1 MRVKVRHST
10 EYHYDG
16 AVSRGLQKI
25 RLTPKNSGGQTV
37 LSWRTEVEGGTK
49 ELSYTDQHNNLV
61 ELLSIASGT
70 RTVTIVCEGEVDTSD
85 TAGIIGQHGGYAPLW
100 YFRRSTPQTRA
111 GPRVR
116 QLVRDLGK
124 DFDDDPSRLHALSA
138 LILNSVTYSAGTT
151 DFATT
156 AEQAIE
162 AGQGVCQD
170 HAHIL
175 IAAARLM
182 GYPAR
187 DVSGY
192 LMMDDRVDQDAGHA
206 WAEVHVDGLGW
217 VGFDGSNG
225 VSPDPRYVR
234 IATGL
239 DYVEAAPIS
248 GIVYGGRN
256 ESMVVQLQVQQ

>member
-10 EYHYDG
+10 EYTYDQ

-37 LSWRTEVEGGTK
+37 VSWHTGVEGGTK

-61 ELLSIASGT
+61 ELLSIAPGT

-138 LILNSVTYSAGTT
+138 LILDSVTYSTGTT

-187 DVSGY
+187 YVSGY

-217 VGFDGSNG
+217 VGFDVSNG

-234 IATGL
+234 VATGL
-239 DYVEAAPIS
+239 DYGEAAPIS